1 MTQPIRL
8 SSLLPG
14 PAPGFE
20 QPFEM
25 LEACHEREHRK
36 LDLLERQRRWL
47 PQHGADRVA
56 RDAARDVMRY
66 FDQAAPNHHRDEELH
81 VFPPLLAAG
90 DADTVALVRRL
101 QQDHVQMESA
111 WQAARAVLA
120 GGGVRLHQ
128 GLLGGGGPAGGAG
141 GGRGA
146 AGELAALAPADEAAL
161 EAFAGLYDGHIEAE
175 EVIAYPAAAALLDE
189 PAQAAMGEE
198 MMARRGVK

>member
-1 MTQPIRL
+1 MTQPIRM

-25 LEACHEREHRK
+25 LEACHERVHRM
-36 LDLLERQRRWL
+36 LDLLERLRGYL
-47 PQHGADRVA
+47 PDHGADSSA

-81 VFPPLLAAG
+81 VFPPLLAGG
-90 DADTVALVRRL
+90 DADTAALVRRL

-111 WQAARAVLA
+111 WPVARAVLA
-120 GGGVRLHQ
+120 RIE
-128 GLLGGGGPAGGAG
+128 
-141 GGRGA
+141 
-146 AGELAALAPADEAAL
+146 AGELAVLAPADEAAL

-175 EVIAYPAAAALLDE
+175 EAIVYPAAAALLDE

-198 MMARRGVK
+198 MMRRRGVR